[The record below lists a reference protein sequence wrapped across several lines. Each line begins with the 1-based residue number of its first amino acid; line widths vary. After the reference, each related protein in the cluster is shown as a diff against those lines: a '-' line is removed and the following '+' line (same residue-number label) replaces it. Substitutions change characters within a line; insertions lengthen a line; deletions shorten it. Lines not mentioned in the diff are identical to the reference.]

1 MRILKRFL
9 PKTFLARALTILF
22 LPVLI
27 LQSVMTYVFV
37 DRHLTKV
44 SELLAGNIATQVAL
58 ATKLWGASPQ
68 VDALLAH
75 NLSLRMEVRSPQP
88 PVKGEDQSWGGK
100 YLSQALHLHLSDPFY
115 AHVGEEV
122 SHVWVYHL
130 GQTFLFSF
138 ETKQLSLKTTSILL
152 WWALGTPL
160 LLLLVATLFMRNQ
173 VRPLR
178 QLALAVENFG
188 KGRDVGPFIPKGALE
203 VRRVARAFHAMRERI
218 TRQREQRTQMLA
230 GVSHDLRTP
239 LTRMGLQLA
248 VMAENEDTL
257 ALRQDLE
264 EMSAT
269 LESYLSFARGEG
281 AEQSSHLDGNAFIEK
296 AHASFGNEKMSLSLP
311 KGDWYLV
318 GRAHALHRCLGNL
331 MENALRYAT
340 RAWVMV
346 DFLAEGVLI
355 ILDDDGPGIPQD
367 RHEDVFK
374 PFVRL
379 EGSRNPATGGTGLG
393 LAIARDIARSHGG
406 DITLGHSPHGGLRV
420 CLFLPY

>member
-1 MRILKRFL
+1 MAAFKRFL
-9 PKTFLARALTILF
+9 PKTFLARALTILI

-27 LQSVMTYVFV
+27 LQGVMTYVFV
-37 DRHLTKV
+37 DRHLSKV

-58 ATKLWGASPQ
+58 ATKLWDAAPQ
-68 VDALLAH
+68 IQSLLAH
-75 NLSLRMEVRSPQP
+75 NLSLHMEVRPPQV
-88 PVKGEDQSWGGK
+88 PVVGEDDSWGGR
-100 YLSQALHLHLSDPFY
+100 YLARALHMHLPEAFY
-115 AHVGEEV
+115 VHVGEEV
-122 SHVWVYHL
+122 SRVWVYHL
-130 GQTFLFSF
+130 NQTFIFSF

-152 WWALGTPL
+152 WWALGAPL

-188 KGRDVGPFIPKGALE
+188 KGRETGPFEPKGALE
-203 VRRVARAFHAMRERI
+203 VRRVAKAFHAMRERI

-248 VMAENEDTL
+248 VMGENEDVQ
-257 ALRQDLE
+257 ALRSDLE
-264 EMSAT
+264 EMTAT

-281 AEQSSHLDGNAFIEK
+281 TERASPIEGNALLTRACGTNRQETLTLT
-296 AHASFGNEKMSLSLP
+296 LSDE
-311 KGDWYLV
+311 DWYLM
-318 GRAHALHRCLGNL
+318 GRPHALYRSLRNL
-331 MENALRYAT
+331 IENGVRYAPHT
-340 RAWVMV
+340 WVSV
-346 DFLAEGVLI
+346 KLKEEGVI
-355 ILDDDGPGIPQD
+355 IIVDDNGPGIPSNK
-367 RHEDVFK
+367 REDVFK

-406 DITLGHSPHGGLRV
+406 DITLEDSPKGGLRAS
-420 CLFLPY
+420 LLLPY